1 LTSEKAQKA
10 FLNSIPPRRLQGLA
24 VSFPHVRSCS
34 IDRDHVD
41 SVLTASREYK
51 SPLGQIGVGGAVNKI
66 EHRQAALAVAEVPSV
81 TVWDWG
87 VRLFHWS
94 LLVSVAVCAYT
105 GFIGPRAW
113 LDVHFA
119 SGVLVAALVGFR
131 LVWGWTGT
139 TYALFR
145 SFAIS
150 PSSMLRHLSGI
161 AHGRGERH
169 LGHNPLGAAMVF
181 SLLGV
186 LTLLILTGVVALG
199 GALKQGPLAFIA
211 TFSAGVSARELHE
224 LLAIALLAMI
234 AAHLAGVAFESWRLR
249 ENLVKAMITGRKAA
263 IASSPPPSGRAHPL
277 AAAAI
282 LGFVA
287 TLAIPWTII
296 LSKLP
301 ARGAPTQPLDATYV
315 RECGSCH
322 LAYPPSLATAQTWR
336 AIMDGLTD
344 HFGENASLD
353 PAVRV
358 KLGEWLAANAS
369 ERFDTQAANL
379 VRRMNPA
386 EPQRITA
393 APAWVEVHRDI
404 PDAVFKSAAVGA
416 KGACNA
422 CHRDAATGRF
432 DPQRIAIPIGARP

>member
-1 LTSEKAQKA
+1 M
-10 FLNSIPPRRLQGLA
+10 
-24 VSFPHVRSCS
+24 
-34 IDRDHVD
+34 
-41 SVLTASREYK
+41 
-51 SPLGQIGVGGAVNKI
+51 NKI
-66 EHRQAALAVAEVPSV
+66 EHRKTAFGAASSIA
-81 TVWDWG
+81 VWDRG

-94 LLVSVAVCAYT
+94 LLICVAVCAST
-105 GFIGPRAW
+105 GFFGPRSA
-113 LDVHFA
+113 LDLHLL
-119 SGVLVAALVGFR
+119 SGLGVAALIVFR
-131 LVWGWTGT
+131 LVWGWTGS

-145 SFAIS
+145 TFALS
-150 PSSMLRHLSGI
+150 PARIWRHVRDI
-161 AHGRGERH
+161 ADGGGERD

-181 SLLGV
+181 AMLGV
-186 LTLLILTGVVALG
+186 LLLLAVTGAVALG
-199 GALKQGPLAFIA
+199 GALKQGPLAFAA
-211 TFSAGVSARELHE
+211 TFSAGASAREIHE
-224 LLAIALLAMI
+224 LLAIGLLAMI
-234 AAHLAGVAFESWRLR
+234 TAHLAGVAFESWRLR

-263 IASSPPPSGRAHPL
+263 IASSPPPSARAHPL

-322 LAYPPSLATAQTWR
+322 LAYPPSLATEQTWK
-336 AIMDGLTD
+336 AVMDGLSD

-353 PAVRV
+353 PAVRA

-386 EPQRITA
+386 EPQRMTA